1 MKEVRLN
8 LTDNEKIAQNVLG
21 LNSDYSTFNMKE
33 KDINN
38 LIAKEKERK
47 FNNEFEAAQEKLMED
62 ENRIKK
68 DQESMDFDISQAE
81 IKPMF
86 NRVLVKPFKHNPF
99 QPIVRDGSI
108 ITETNGYI
116 PQVGK
121 NPITGKNEELAEDVI
136 TGCVVEIGPDVK
148 YIEVG
153 DTIYYRKPTSITVP
167 FFKQGFYSV
176 AESQIIATVNVGL
189 TDRFN
194 KINDNGR

>member
-1 MKEVRLN
+1 
-8 LTDNEKIAQNVLG
+8 
-21 LNSDYSTFNMKE
+21 
-33 KDINN
+33 
-38 LIAKEKERK
+38 
-47 FNNEFEAAQEKLMED
+47 
-62 ENRIKK
+62 
-68 DQESMDFDISQAE
+68 MDFDISQAE

-194 KINDNGR
+194 KINNNGR

>member
-99 QPIVRDGSI
+99 QPIVRDGRI